1 MWAVITL
8 FVIITISSGLLLGL
22 LFVLLIDCLCATRRT
37 HHDLDSSQPDED
49 DILDDKKKDSIDNS
63 KQASPSASKDKKK
76 RAKKD
81 N

>member
-8 FVIITISSGLLLGL
+8 FVIITISTGLLLGL
-22 LFVLLIDCLCATRRT
+22 LFVLLIDCLCATRKT
-37 HHDLDSSQPDED
+37 HQELDSSQPDED
-49 DILDDKKKDSIDNS
+49 DILDDKNKDSADDS
-63 KQASPSASKDKKK
+63 KQASPSASKEKKK